1 MGGRGANGLRG
12 CGRPGRSVA
21 GLPRAGIAWLGT
33 TAGHEA
39 LDESSRLATAVG
51 SADRVSFS
59 RMWCN
64 FSIQRLGYTAERE
77 LNLRIALRAAAADG
91 LGSSMEAALRY
102 MLAEYLTEIGCWDEA
117 AAELEL
123 NLQRVMV
130 SGIPFLFSWGYQAR
144 LVAWRGD
151 SAAAENALQRTRSL
165 TELAPQ
171 QPLPLS
177 SALVGWADWLL
188 WEGQLDAA
196 VAAARKRLPSGRS
209 AGTTPQ
215 SRLPSCAGPKPTSP
229 NAPAGKAADRNL
241 VSASISLIGW
251 ATSSASRHPAPSPS
265 PPPATPSCPDGRGSG
280 IRCPGTRHFRR
291 GRRRVTRTGR
301 HVPAGGWPG
310 RMSSTAR
317 DEPRQRHTWPG
328 RPMWRPG

>member
-1 MGGRGANGLRG
+1 MDDQTVRWQVHLAQ
-12 CGRPGRSVA
+12 
-21 GLPRAGIAWLGT
+21 GIAGLGT
-33 TAGHEA
+33 TGGHEA

-51 SADRVSFS
+51 SADRVSLS
-59 RMWCN
+59 RMWRN
-64 FSIQRLGYTAERE
+64 FSIQRLGYTTERE

-102 MLAEYLTEIGCWDEA
+102 MLAEYLSEIGRWDEA
-117 AAELEL
+117 TAELEL
-123 NLQRVMV
+123 NLQRLRV
-130 SGIPFLFSWGYQAR
+130 SGIPALFSWGYEAR

-196 VAAARKRLPSGRS
+196 VAAAREAVALGSVSGYDTAEPLAVLCRAEADVAERTRRQGGRPESSVHIDLTNRLGDVKRE
-209 AGTTPQ
+209 
-215 SRLPSCAGPKPTSP
+215 
-229 NAPAGKAADRNL
+229 
-241 VSASISLIGW
+241 
-251 ATSSASRHPAPSPS
+251 PAPRAIAFS
-265 PPPATPSCPDGRGSG
+265 ATCDAELSRWSG
-280 IRCPGTRHFRR
+280 ERNPVPWARMHFRR